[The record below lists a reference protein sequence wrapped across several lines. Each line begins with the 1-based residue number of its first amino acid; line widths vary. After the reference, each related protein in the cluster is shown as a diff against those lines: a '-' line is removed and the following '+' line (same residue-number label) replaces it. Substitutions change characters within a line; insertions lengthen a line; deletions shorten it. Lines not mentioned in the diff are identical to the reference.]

1 MKFSQLLAFVTL
13 FALVAACGGRSGDQ
27 QQSQTSQAE
36 QEQEATD
43 DVRTIN
49 IIGLDGMKFAV
60 EEETDD
66 ITVSDTLGQNNDLR
80 RLETIVVQ
88 PGEEIRINLTTRSQL
103 PATAMAHNWVLLT
116 METDPAAFASAA
128 IQAKANDYIPQD
140 QTDKILAQTGLA
152 AGGETVSVTF
162 TAPDTPGEYE
172 YVCTFPGHFSAGM
185 RGTLVVKE

>member
-36 QEQEATD
+36 QEASD

-60 EEETDD
+60 EEEADD

-88 PGEEIRINLTTRSQL
+88 PGEEVRINLTTRSQL

-152 AGGETVSVTF
+152 GGGETVSVTF